1 MDLLRERTS
10 PASQDSGGE
19 KGQCHERQRGR
30 GDPIHSA
37 WRTPSALGCQG
48 RPGREQH
55 QTAAARRHA
64 RQGTQLARARTRSL
78 SEHTHTH
85 THTHTRTHTH
95 THTHTHKHTHKVDG
109 YDVRG
114 LSPTELPQWIMGE
127 EGSVVTLS
135 FEGANVRYDT
145 SVVRGAVP
153 APDMTTHPCVALPRR
168 SSAVRRAR

>member
-1 MDLLRERTS
+1 MSGSAGVGIQFIQLGGLRVHS
-10 PASQDSGGE
+10 VVKDGPAANST
-19 KGQCHERQRGR
+19 KPPLP
-30 GDPIHSA
+30 GDMLVKVHNS
-37 WRTPSALGCQG
+37 
-48 RPGREQH
+48 
-55 QTAAARRHA
+55 
-64 RQGTQLARARTRSL
+64 LARARALSL
-78 SEHTHTH
+78 STHTH
-85 THTHTRTHTH
+85 THTHAHTHTH